1 MKPFKKINMID
12 FPIPIVMVIVGSIYI
27 MPENC
32 KINHAPIYL
41 LVGGTV
47 YILCAIFR
55 LASVTAFKLQ
65 FHKVFYPQ
73 IFNAYEM

>member
-1 MKPFKKINMID
+1 MID

-27 MPENC
+27 MPDNC

-55 LASVTAFKLQ
+55 SASILRYIPISQ
-65 FHKVFYPQ
+65 VFYPLCYYLD
-73 IFNAYEM
+73 IPCS